1 MINVYT
7 LFIILSKIREDETF
21 EIAWDMLSDENP
33 VIKISGEE
41 VITYAVSNRKDYID
55 EFLNTRNASKFILTK
70 KKMSEDEWLEYSRY
84 NFERMLSSQPYSFH
98 DKVIDVVTTAFENN
112 MYTSLYDGI
121 DDELET
127 LNIYDMSGT
136 MEIIYQI
143 LKKKYVKVCDDVGI
157 ANVLNSIEGMNN
169 GEPIYLEP
177 DFFKFMMMYF
187 KFTF

>member
-1 MINVYT
+1 MVKVYT
-7 LFIILSKIREDETF
+7 IFIILSKIREEETF

-41 VITYAVSNRKDYID
+41 VITYAVSNRKDFID
-55 EFLNTRNASKFILTK
+55 EFLSTRNASKFILTK
-70 KKMSEDEWLEYSRY
+70 RKMTDEEWSEYSRY
-84 NFERMLSSQPYSFH
+84 NFERKLIKGSYSFH

-112 MYTSLYDGI
+112 MYISLYDGI

-143 LKKKYVKVCDDVGI
+143 LRKKYAKVCDDVGI
-157 ANVLNSIEGMNN
+157 ANVLNSIEGMNT

-177 DFFKFMMMYF
+177 DFFKFMMLYF